1 MLRMALLE
9 ERPMPEG
16 RRFYRASGAP
26 TGSKPDTPP
35 SSLNEKSRVTKQ
47 AIAGLAALAVVLW
60 LALFVPAG
68 TLGFWQGWAYWLIFM
83 SCVTAISVYFMR
95 GDLTLI
101 ENRLKTGPGAE
112 TGSVQKLAQVLISL
126 FFVLLILI
134 PALDHRFG
142 WSSVPAYLVVLG
154 DAFTA
159 IGLAVIF
166 LVFRENSHAS
176 AAIKVN
182 EGQEVVSTGLYSAVR
197 HPMYAGALI
206 MLLFT
211 PLALGSFWGL
221 IPFLGI
227 TVAIALRIYDEEKF
241 LAKNLRGYDEYRRK
255 VRFRLIPY
263 VW

>member
-1 MLRMALLE
+1 MALLE
-9 ERPMPEG
+9 GRSVVEG
-16 RRFYRASGAP
+16 RRSHRVSAAQPGAQP
-26 TGSKPDTPP
+26 GTPP
-35 SSLNEKSRVTKQ
+35 DSLKPRGRVTKE

-68 TLGFWQGWAYWLIFM
+68 ALSFWQGWAYWLIFM

-101 ENRLKTGPGAE
+101 ENRLKTGPSAE
-112 TGSVQKLAQVLISL
+112 TGNVQKLAQVLLSL
-126 FFVLLILI
+126 FFILLILI
-134 PALDHRFG
+134 PSLDHRFG
-142 WSSVPAYLVVLG
+142 WSSVPVYLVALG

-176 AAIKVN
+176 AVIKVN
-182 EGQEVVSTGLYSAVR
+182 KGQEVVSTGPYSVVR
-197 HPMYAGALI
+197 HPMYSGALL

-221 IPFLGI
+221 LPFLGMFV
-227 TVAIALRIYDEEKF
+227 TIAYRLRNEEQF
-241 LAKNLRGYDEYRRK
+241 LARNLPGYDEYRRK
-255 VRFRLIPY
+255 VRYRLIPF